1 MTDDSKISL
10 VKCLQGR
17 SSQVVYDNSEKAQNA
32 EIFKCQLLALRFYSI
47 VASEYAHGSRL
58 FKSIMGLENTPAD
71 CLAPI
76 KGSKLNK
83 GEKFRF
89 NLLLELY

>member
-1 MTDDSKISL
+1 MLTDDSKISL

-58 FKSIMGLENTPAD
+58 ITHVCLIRIELLRSIMGLENTPAD
-71 CLAPI
+71 CLA
-76 KGSKLNK
+76 
-83 GEKFRF
+83 
-89 NLLLELY
+89 

>member
-1 MTDDSKISL
+1 MLTDDSKISL

-32 EIFKCQLLALRFYSI
+32 EFFKCQLLALRFYSI

-58 FKSIMGLENTPAD
+58 ITHV
-71 CLAPI
+71 CLI
-76 KGSKLNK
+76 RTVQKYNGV
-83 GEKFRF
+83 GE
-89 NLLLELY
+89 YPS